1 MKTARRWVRW
11 IARHNKEQINYY
23 LMFLRMCWS
32 EKDRHIKTSTVNRE
46 LGRDISVFKRK
57 RAFNQIKADSQLFR
71 TNQGKSESCFTIPSR
86 REPGI
91 GHKKMSV
98 NNNYSDI
105 FIFFSLRI
113 WLKPQVYI
121 CSFTPE
127 TLSHLPSHST
137 SRLSQNT
144 GLSSLFYTANS
155 HELSILHMVIRF
167 HARLSSHPTHS
178 FPHCVCPAALQTSSS
193 FSIVNVSGLFMY
205 PINMDLHEFNPLDR
219 AIFKKAGFP
228 GGSGVT
234 NRT

>member
-1 MKTARRWVRW
+1 
-11 IARHNKEQINYY
+11 
-23 LMFLRMCWS
+23 MFLRMCWS

-113 WLKPQVYI
+113 
-121 CSFTPE
+121 
-127 TLSHLPSHST
+127 
-137 SRLSQNT
+137 
-144 GLSSLFYTANS
+144 
-155 HELSILHMVIRF
+155 
-167 HARLSSHPTHS
+167 
-178 FPHCVCPAALQTSSS
+178 
-193 FSIVNVSGLFMY
+193 
-205 PINMDLHEFNPLDR
+205 
-219 AIFKKAGFP
+219 
-228 GGSGVT
+228 
-234 NRT
+234 